1 MTKEQINLIKC
12 REDIFFLSQYI
23 INKIEEMKDNKLCRN
38 GEKQAIGKVSTQLH
52 KITSKIEI
60 RMPKDLQEKTQN
72 RIDFYYNSLSLI
84 DVRDEKKV
92 LEALKSAFA

>member
-1 MTKEQINLIKC
+1 MTEEQINLIKC

-60 RMPKDLQEKTQN
+60 RMPKDVQEATQA
-72 RIDFYYNSLSLI
+72 RVDFYYDLASKV

-92 LEALKSAFA
+92 LKAFKSAFA